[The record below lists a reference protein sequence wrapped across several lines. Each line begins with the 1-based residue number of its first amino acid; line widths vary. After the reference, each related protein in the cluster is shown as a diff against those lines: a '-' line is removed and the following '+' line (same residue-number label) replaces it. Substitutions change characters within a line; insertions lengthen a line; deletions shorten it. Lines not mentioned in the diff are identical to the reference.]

1 MIRVAF
7 ICDGFEIGGQE
18 LGCLALTQRLDRTQ
32 FVPYLYTFR
41 PGSLLKDAAALGIPI
56 MIGHDK
62 PVSDRSWNVADETG
76 RKEYRERLEAR
87 SALTASMLACC
98 THGQRR

>member
-7 ICDGFEIGGQE
+7 ICDGFDIGGQE
-18 LGCLALTQRLDRTQ
+18 LGCLALMQRLDRTQ